1 MNVKNR
7 LIKLEENRTA
17 KSRQRVTHVN
27 SEETRQWLNDTVQSI
42 NDGTHIPTP
51 WIIRPVP
58 PGTGPTG
65 MYLHNIL
72 NRIAEN
78 EQNESKN
85 QTG

>member
-1 MNVKNR
+1 MRVKAR
-7 LIKLEENRTA
+7 LVRIEKSRAATA
-17 KSRQRVTHVN
+17 KQTPPVN
-27 SEETRQWLNDTVQSI
+27 SEETRQWLNGLIQSI